1 MVYNWDE
8 YHDVCYRLYIDEKKP
23 LDEIMQIMRSEHG
36 FAPSKRAYQIQFRR
50 WDFPSKQNP
59 AHKNDRLVARVQ
71 ELWAKNLSQKEMLRV
86 LTEEDGFDIKHREL
100 MRVRSRNRWLLR
112 KSNPLVSDDHMT
124 TAGGTDVGDAAIKAQ
139 PSAPDLAL
147 SDNETLPEP
156 IVLDSAVYEDDV
168 PLQSSVS
175 RRLMK
180 PTLEPETPE
189 APRLSTR
196 KRRRRARLVHDGLS
210 TNTPGPSRFPSETT
224 IDESRAILN
233 LDAGLYRELRLRFAR
248 ICEATGISKKTEAGP
263 TQWEEAKGLLVGD
276 IPHLQTA
283 MWASQDN
290 VDGKRLALDVICTDV
305 TKRMRTAERKM
316 TIAEAKSVLE
326 INPEE
331 SRTIRQEYVAILKQD
346 NFGSKVEA
354 GKQHWEELKMRWMS
368 NSAVLFRVLAAR
380 NGDPMLQERLDA
392 AVEVMATDILKRLRD
407 DQSRREPKK
416 ATSRVV
422 ASASPFH
429 DHKTPHAEEE
439 EEERIRITAATPAEM
454 SPSDEG
460 CLADTDYTPV
470 QQVHLESTPTSLASN
485 QDPTTPEAMHMD
497 PGTSPV
503 RTSGHLQS
511 HGHRMGNSP
520 QAIQNRAAAHHQP
533 LAASHVSNRNHMMPG
548 AVLDHSIPIDPHL
561 DTTGLPA
568 LLEGPNI
575 SAHAHAHHH
584 HAAQTPS
591 FMTPQHIPSPVAAQQ
606 QSLVAAPSQHNAFA
620 VPSPFPTHQHQHH
633 HHQPVVSPPAPPV
646 AVYLRLHPS
655 SPLNIG
661 PPIWISTLTTRTF
674 AELRQ
679 VAVKEFSAPVISPG
693 SGAGGRGGGG
703 VVCERVEGILGE
715 GMTIEISR
723 DDELRAYL
731 AVVEGRGGSGPQGG
745 AGFFC
750 AVGGDGVEGVKG

>member
-23 LDEIMQIMRSEHG
+23 LDEIMQIMRLEHG

-124 TAGGTDVGDAAIKAQ
+124 AAGTVGDDVIKAQ

-147 SDNETLPEP
+147 SDTETLPDP
-156 IVLDSAVYEDDV
+156 IILDSGVYEDDA

-175 RRLMK
+175 PRLMR
-180 PTLEPETPE
+180 PTLEPETPK

-210 TNTPGPSRFPSETT
+210 TDTPGPSRFPSETT

-263 TQWEEAKGLLVGD
+263 TQWEEAKGLLIGD

-283 MWASQDN
+283 MWASQDK

-305 TKRMRTAERKM
+305 TKRMRTAEHKM

-354 GKQHWEELKMRWMS
+354 GKQHWEELKRRWMS

-407 DQSRREPKK
+407 DQSRRDPKK
-416 ATSRVV
+416 TTSRVV
-422 ASASPFH
+422 ASASPSH
-429 DHKTPHAEEE
+429 DHKKPHAEE
-439 EEERIRITAATPAEM
+439 EEERIRITAATPPDL

-460 CLADTDYTPV
+460 CLAETDYTPV
-470 QQVHLESTPTSLASN
+470 QQVHLESTPTPLASN

-497 PGTSPV
+497 PGTSPI

-511 HGHRMGNSP
+511 YGHRMGNSP

-533 LAASHVSNRNHMMPG
+533 LAASPVPNHNHMMAG

-561 DTTGLPA
+561 DTTGLPV
-568 LLEGPNI
+568 LLDSANI
-575 SAHAHAHHH
+575 SAHAHHHH
-584 HAAQTPS
+584 HAAQAPS
-591 FMTPQHIPSPVAAQQ
+591 FMAPQHIPPAAAQQ
-606 QSLVAAPSQHNAFA
+606 QSLAAPSQHNSFA
-620 VPSPFPTHQHQHH
+620 VPSPFPTH
-633 HHQPVVSPPAPPV
+633 HHQPVVSPAPPV

-679 VAVKEFSAPVISPG
+679 VAVKEFSVPVISPG
-693 SGAGGRGGGG
+693 SGAGGGGGG
-703 VVCERVEGILGE
+703 GGGVVVCERVEGILGE

-731 AVVEGRGGSGPQGG
+731 AVVEGRGGSGPQG
-745 AGFFC
+745 APGFFVQL
-750 AVGGDGVEGVKG
+750 VGTGWKG